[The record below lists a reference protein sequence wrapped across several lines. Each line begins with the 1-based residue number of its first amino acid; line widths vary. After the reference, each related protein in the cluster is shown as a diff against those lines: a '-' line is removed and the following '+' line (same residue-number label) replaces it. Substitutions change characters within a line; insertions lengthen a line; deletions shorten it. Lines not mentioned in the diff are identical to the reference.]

1 MKTRVLFVDDE
12 PSILDGLRNVLR
24 RQRHRWDM
32 AFALG
37 ADAAL
42 EEMARQAADV
52 VVSDMCMPGTDGA
65 ALLEQVRNLYPG
77 TARIVLSGHADRD
90 AIVRA
95 LPVAHQ
101 YLSKPFEAD
110 QLIAVINRTANLHA
124 HLNDPV
130 LRGMIAGLDRLP
142 SVPHVY
148 LEITRVAAQPNA
160 TLEDLSEIVERDPAL
175 VAKVLQVVNSAYFG
189 LRRELT
195 SIRQAVQYLG
205 ADILKGLA
213 LGGQVFGTA
222 RIKPFEGFSLEGL
235 QQHSLHTA
243 RLARRL
249 AGGQQGLADV
259 FTAAIVHDV
268 GQIVL
273 ASGHREPFTEVR
285 RRARAERRAYHE
297 VEQETFGVSHAGV
310 GAYLLGMWGVP
321 FPIVEAAAY
330 HHTPRLVPA
339 GERRL
344 LAAVHLADV
353 LISAVDP
360 DAPGSG
366 AEHRLDIGFLDGC
379 GIVPDVVQWSQ
390 WARDEMTGSL
400 AHGVK

>member
-24 RQRHRWDM
+24 RQRHDWDM
-32 AFALG
+32 AFAVG
-37 ADAAL
+37 AGAAL
-42 EEMARQAADV
+42 DELERQPADV
-52 VVSDMCMPGTDGA
+52 VVSDMCMPDMDGA
-65 ALLEQVRNLYPG
+65 ALLERVRDLYPG
-77 TARIVLSGHADRD
+77 TARIVLSGHAERE

-110 QLIAVINRTANLHA
+110 QLIAVITRTAGLHA
-124 HLNDPV
+124 HLDDPV

-142 SVPHVY
+142 SVPLVY
-148 LEITRVAAQPNA
+148 LEITRAAAQPNS
-160 TLEDLSEIVERDPAL
+160 TLDDISEIVERDPAL

-189 LRRELT
+189 LRRELR
-195 SIRQAVQYLG
+195 SIRAAVQYLG
-205 ADILKGLA
+205 ADVLKGLA

-222 RIKPFEGFSLEGL
+222 QIKPFEGFSLEGL

-249 AGGQQGLADV
+249 VGTGAGLDDV
-259 FTAAIVHDV
+259 FTAAIVHVV

-273 ASGHREPFTEVR
+273 ATGQREQFAEVR

-297 VEQETFGVSHAGV
+297 VEQETFGASHAGI
-310 GAYLLGMWGVP
+310 GAYLLGMWGLP
-321 FPIVEAAAY
+321 FPIVEAVAY
-330 HHTPRLVPA
+330 HHSPRLVA
-339 GERRL
+339 VGERRL
-344 LAAVHLADV
+344 LAAVHLADALV
-353 LISAVDP
+353 SAAEP
-360 DAPGSG
+360 DAAASG

-379 GIVPDVVQWSQ
+379 GITPDLVRWTQ
-390 WARDEMTGSL
+390 WAREEVKGAL
-400 AHGVK
+400 AHGAQ

>member
-12 PSILDGLRNVLR
+12 PAILEGLRNVLR
-24 RQRHRWDM
+24 RQRHDWDM
-32 AFALG
+32 AFAVG
-37 ADAAL
+37 AEAAL
-42 EEMARQAADV
+42 DELARQAADV

-65 ALLEQVRNLYPG
+65 ALLEQVRDLYPG
-77 TARIVLSGHADRD
+77 TARIVLSGHAERD

-110 QLIAVINRTANLHA
+110 QLIAVITRTTSLHA

-130 LRGMIAGLDRLP
+130 LREMIAGLDRLP

-160 TLEDLSEIVERDPAL
+160 TLEELSEIVERDPAL

-195 SIRQAVQYLG
+195 SIHQAVQYLG

-249 AGGQQGLADV
+249 AGVQPDVADV

-273 ASGHREPFTEVR
+273 ASGQRETFAEVR
-285 RRARAERRAYHE
+285 RRARAERRAYYE
-297 VEQETFGVSHAGV
+297 VEQETFGASHAGV
-310 GAYLLGMWGVP
+310 GAYLLGMWGLP

-344 LAAVHLADV
+344 LAAIHLADG
-353 LISAVDP
+353 LLSGADP
-360 DAPGSG
+360 DASRLG
-366 AEHRLDIGFLDGC
+366 AESRLDIGFLDSC
-379 GIVPDVVQWSQ
+379 GITPDLVQWTR
-390 WARDEMTGSL
+390 WARDEVKGSL
-400 AHGVK
+400 AHGAK

>member
-24 RQRHRWDM
+24 RQRHDWDM
-32 AFALG
+32 AFAVG

-42 EEMARQAADV
+42 DELAHQAADV
-52 VVSDMCMPGTDGA
+52 VVSDMCMPGMDGA
-65 ALLEQVRNLYPG
+65 ALLERVRDLYPG
-77 TARIVLSGHADRD
+77 TARIVLSGHAERE

-101 YLSKPFEAD
+101 YLAKPFEAD
-110 QLIAVINRTANLHA
+110 QLIAVITRTTSLHS
-124 HLNDPV
+124 HLDDPV
-130 LRGMIAGLDRLP
+130 LRGMIAGIDRLP

-148 LEITRVAAQPNA
+148 LEITRVAALPNS
-160 TLEDLSEIVERDPAL
+160 TLDDISAIVERDPAL
-175 VAKVLQVVNSAYFG
+175 VAKLLQVVNSAYFG

-195 SIRQAVQYLG
+195 SIREAVQYLG

-222 RIKPFEGFSLEGL
+222 TIKPFEGFSLEGL
-235 QQHSLHTA
+235 QRHSLHTA

-249 AGGQQGLADV
+249 VGNQGGLDDV

-273 ASGHREPFTEVR
+273 AAGQREQFAEVR

-297 VEQETFGVSHAGV
+297 VEYETFGASHAGV
-310 GAYLLGMWGVP
+310 GAYLLGMWGLP

-330 HHTPRLVPA
+330 HHSPRLVAA

-344 LAAVHLADV
+344 LAAVHLADALV
-353 LISAVDP
+353 SAVDP
-360 DAPGSG
+360 EAGSPG
-366 AEHRLDIGFLDGC
+366 AEHRLDVGFLDEC
-379 GIVPDVVQWSQ
+379 GIAPDLVRWTQ
-390 WARDEMTGSL
+390 WAREEVKGSL
-400 AHGVK
+400 AHGAK

>member
-12 PSILDGLRNVLR
+12 PSILEGLRNVLR
-24 RQRHRWDM
+24 RQRHDWDM
-32 AFALG
+32 AFAIG

-42 EEMARQAADV
+42 DELARQAADV
-52 VVSDMCMPGTDGA
+52 VVSDMRMPGTDGA

-77 TARIVLSGHADRD
+77 TARIVLSGHAERD
-90 AIVRA
+90 AIVQA

-110 QLIAVINRTANLHA
+110 QLIAVINRTTGLHA

-130 LRGMIAGLDRLP
+130 LRSMIAGLDRLP

-195 SIRQAVQYLG
+195 SIHQAVQYLG

-213 LGGQVFGTA
+213 LSGQVFGTA
-222 RIKPFEGFSLEGL
+222 RITPFEGFSLEGL

-249 AGGQQGLADV
+249 VDVQPALADV

-273 ASGHREPFTEVR
+273 ASGQRESFAEVR

-297 VEQETFGVSHAGV
+297 VEHETFGASHAGV
-310 GAYLLGMWGVP
+310 GAYLLGMWGLP

-330 HHTPRLVPA
+330 HHTPRLVPT

-344 LAAVHLADV
+344 LAAIHLADA

-360 DAPGSG
+360 NASG
-366 AEHRLDIGFLDGC
+366 LGTESRLDIGFLDSC
-379 GIVPDVVQWSQ
+379 GIAPDLAQWTH
-390 WARDEMTGSL
+390 WARDEMKGSL
-400 AHGVK
+400 AHGAK

>member
-24 RQRHRWDM
+24 RQRHDWDM
-32 AFALG
+32 VFAVG

-42 EEMARQAADV
+42 DELAREPADV
-52 VVSDMCMPGTDGA
+52 VVSDMCMPGMDGA
-65 ALLEQVRNLYPG
+65 ALLEQVRDLYPG
-77 TARIVLSGHADRD
+77 TARIVLSGHAERD

-110 QLIAVINRTANLHA
+110 QLIAIISRTTSLHA
-124 HLNDPV
+124 HLADPV

-142 SVPHVY
+142 SAPLVY
-148 LEITRVAAQPNA
+148 LEMTRAAAQPNS
-160 TLEDLSEIVERDPAL
+160 TIDDISEIVERDPAL

-195 SIRQAVQYLG
+195 SIREAVQYLG

-222 RIKPFEGFSLEGL
+222 KIKPFEGFSLEGL

-243 RLARRL
+243 RMARRL
-249 AGGQQGLADV
+249 VGGQRGLDDV

-273 ASGHREPFTEVR
+273 AAGQREQFAEVR

-297 VEQETFGVSHAGV
+297 VEQEAFGASHAGV
-310 GAYLLGMWGVP
+310 GAYLLGMWGLP

-344 LAAVHLADV
+344 LAAVHLADALV
-353 LISAVDP
+353 SAADP
-360 DAPGSG
+360 DAAAPG
-366 AEHRLDIGFLDGC
+366 AEHRLDIGFLDAC
-379 GIVPDVVQWSQ
+379 GIAPNLVQWMQ
-390 WARDEMTGSL
+390 WAREEVKGSL

>member
-24 RQRHRWDM
+24 RQRHDWDM
-32 AFALG
+32 VFAVG

-42 EEMARQAADV
+42 DEMARQPADV
-52 VVSDMCMPGTDGA
+52 VVSDMCMPGMDGA
-65 ALLEQVRNLYPG
+65 ALLEQVRNQYPG
-77 TARIVLSGHADRD
+77 TARIVLSGHAERD

-110 QLIAVINRTANLHA
+110 QLITIINRTTRLHA
-124 HLNDPV
+124 RLDDPV
-130 LRGMIAGLDRLP
+130 LRGMIAGIDRLP

-148 LEITRVAAQPNA
+148 LEITRVAAKSNS
-160 TLEDLSEIVERDPAL
+160 TLDDISEIVERDPAL
-175 VAKVLQVVNSAYFG
+175 VAKVMQVVNSAYFG
-189 LRRELT
+189 LRRELR
-195 SIRQAVQYLG
+195 SIREAVQYLG

-222 RIKPFEGFSLEGL
+222 LIEPFEGFSLEGL
-235 QQHSLHTA
+235 QRHSLHTA

-249 AGGQQGLADV
+249 VSGERGLDDV

-268 GQIVL
+268 GQIIL
-273 ASGHREPFTEVR
+273 AAGQREQFAAVR

-297 VEQETFGVSHAGV
+297 VEQETFGASHAGI
-310 GAYLLGMWGVP
+310 GAYLLGMWGLP

-330 HHTPRLVPA
+330 HHSPRLVPA

-344 LAAVHLADV
+344 LAAVHLADALV
-353 LISAVDP
+353 SAVDP
-360 DAPGSG
+360 DEGAPGV
-366 AEHRLDIGFLDGC
+366 EHRLDVGFLDDC
-379 GIVPDVVQWSQ
+379 GIVPDLVRWTQ
-390 WARDEMTGSL
+390 WAREEVKGSL
-400 AHGVK
+400 AHGAK

>member
-1 MKTRVLFVDDE
+1 
-12 PSILDGLRNVLR
+12 
-24 RQRHRWDM
+24 
-32 AFALG
+32 
-37 ADAAL
+37 
-42 EEMARQAADV
+42 
-52 VVSDMCMPGTDGA
+52 
-65 ALLEQVRNLYPG
+65 
-77 TARIVLSGHADRD
+77 
-90 AIVRA
+90 
-95 LPVAHQ
+95 
-101 YLSKPFEAD
+101 
-110 QLIAVINRTANLHA
+110 
-124 HLNDPV
+124 
-130 LRGMIAGLDRLP
+130 MIAGLDRLP

-148 LEITRVAAQPNA
+148 LEITRAAGQPNS
-160 TLEDLSEIVERDPAL
+160 TLDDISEIVERDPAL

-189 LRRELT
+189 LRRELS

-249 AGGQQGLADV
+249 VGGQTGLDDV

-273 ASGHREPFTEVR
+273 AAGQREQFAEVR

-297 VEQETFGVSHAGV
+297 VELETFGASHAGI
-310 GAYLLGMWGVP
+310 GAYLLGMWGLP

-330 HHTPRLVPA
+330 HHAPRLVAA

-344 LAAVHLADV
+344 LAAVHLADALV
-353 LISAVDP
+353 SAADP
-360 DAPGSG
+360 DAASPG
-366 AEHRLDIGFLDGC
+366 AEHRLDVGFLDGC
-379 GIVPDVVQWSQ
+379 GISPNLVQWMQ
-390 WARDEMTGSL
+390 WARDEVKGST
-400 AHGVK
+400 AHGAK

>member
-24 RQRHRWDM
+24 RQRHDWDM
-32 AFALG
+32 AFAVG
-37 ADAAL
+37 AAAAL
-42 EEMARQAADV
+42 DELTRQPVDV
-52 VVSDMCMPGTDGA
+52 VVSDMCMPGMDGA
-65 ALLEQVRNLYPG
+65 ELLEQVRELYPG
-77 TARIVLSGHADRD
+77 TARIVLSGHAQRD

-101 YLSKPFEAD
+101 YLSKPFEAE
-110 QLIAVINRTANLHA
+110 QLITVINRTTSLHA
-124 HLNDPV
+124 HLHDPV

-148 LEITRVAAQPNA
+148 LEITRVAAQSNS
-160 TLEDLSEIVERDPAL
+160 TLDDISEIVERDPAI
-175 VAKVLQVVNSAYFG
+175 VAKVMQVVNSAYFG
-189 LRRELT
+189 LRRELR
-195 SIRQAVQYLG
+195 SIREAVQYLG

-222 RIKPFEGFSLEGL
+222 RIEPFEGFSLEGL
-235 QQHSLHTA
+235 QRHSLHTA

-249 AGGQQGLADV
+249 VSGERGLDDV

-268 GQIVL
+268 GQIIL
-273 ASGHREPFTEVR
+273 AAGQREQFAEVR

-297 VEQETFGVSHAGV
+297 VEQETFGASHAGI
-310 GAYLLGMWGVP
+310 GAYLLGMWGLP

-330 HHTPRLVPA
+330 HHSPRLVPA

-344 LAAVHLADV
+344 LAAVHLADA
-353 LISAVDP
+353 LISAADP
-360 DAPGSG
+360 DEGAPGV
-366 AEHRLDIGFLDGC
+366 EHRLDVGFLDGC
-379 GIVPDVVQWSQ
+379 GMVPDLVRWTQ
-390 WARDEMTGSL
+390 WAREEVKGSL
-400 AHGVK
+400 AQGEK